1 MRVSTLV
8 LLLVLGLAGC
18 GSRPATRHAMADP
31 PIRLTATLV
40 KPTEVTLTWR
50 DTQRGVAGHVVEFA
64 TNPRGPYTVLRFAP
78 PDETTFTHPDLMPE
92 TSFYY
97 RVRAYRGPASRPIDV
112 TVPGGR
118 RKGADAKRD
127 DDWATPRRIGGP
139 ADRHTVRDGSAA
151 ATPTDLR
158 GTVMTPNGIR
168 FTWTDHAG
176 DEDGYLLESR
186 PSRRPDFQVVAVMD
200 PDIDSFGLIT
210 LPEERV
216 ASYRV
221 RAFAYG
227 RSSNL
232 AAQKTGTDPGDR

>member
-1 MRVSTLV
+1 MRVSILA
-8 LLLVLGLAGC
+8 LLLALGLAGC
-18 GSRPATRHAMADP
+18 GTRPAARPPGADP

-78 PDETTFTHPDLMPE
+78 PGETTFTHPDLMPE

-97 RVRAYRGPASRPIDV
+97 RVRAYYGPTSRSIDV

-118 RKGADAKRD
+118 RAGKDATRD
-127 DDWATPRRIGGP
+127 DDWATPRHIGGP

-158 GTVMTPNGIR
+158 GTVMAPNGIR

-186 PSRRPDFQVVAVMD
+186 PRGRPDFQVVAVID

-227 RSSNL
+227 RSSDL
-232 AAQKTGTDPGDR
+232 AVRKTGADPADR